1 MSSGEGLVSGML
13 NLGPR
18 GTRFESFN
26 HQFKWLIEHIDRVL
40 TNRTLT
46 RAYFLQLCREGFFWG
61 GGDLQKSR
69 FPTFLGKIIQKNI
82 N

>member
-26 HQFKWLIEHIDRVL
+26 HQFKWLIENTDRVL
-40 TNRTLT
+40 NKHNLDQSSLTTLSW
-46 RAYFLQLCREGFFWG
+46 GFFLG
-61 GGDLQKSR
+61 GGICKKSR
-69 FPTFLGKIIQKNI
+69 FPTFLVKII
-82 N
+82 

>member
-18 GTRFESFN
+18 GNRFESFN
-26 HQFKWLIEHIDRVL
+26 LQFKWLIENIDRVL

-46 RAYFLQLCREGFFWG
+46 RAHLQLCREGFFLG
-61 GGDLQKSR
+61 GGDLQK
-69 FPTFLGKIIQKNI
+69 N
-82 N
+82 

>member
-26 HQFKWLIEHIDRVL
+26 HQFKWLTENIDRVL
-40 TNRTLT
+40 KNRALN
-46 RAYFLQLCREGFFWG
+46 RAHLQLCGGVFGG
-61 GGDLQKSR
+61 GGDLQK
-69 FPTFLGKIIQKNI
+69 I
-82 N
+82 